1 MRIYQWC
8 VKHDPVYARE
18 FSDAG
23 LSHPRTEV
31 LVKIAKLLL
40 SLAMLLVLSAGAL
53 GAFTSHPSVPSAQAA
68 SARRALFVVS
78 NIGDIPAPGGGQRAS
93 GVWLAELTDAYWVLH
108 DAVAPHFT
116 IDIASPNGGPSAI
129 DGFSVKLN
137 IDDWRS
143 TGVTDSGNPSNE
155 RFLSDPETRDLIQID
170 TVPQAD
176 GTLQQRYSFRNTV
189 PLASVNPAD
198 YDVVFF
204 VGGNAAI
211 FQFPNDE
218 RVYGAAST
226 AYDAG
231 KLVSAVCHGTS
242 ALLEA
247 RLPDGHYLVAGRR
260 VTGFSNAEEDMLGQ
274 RAVTPVLLE
283 DEFPLRGATY
293 TAAAP
298 FTEHVVVDGR
308 LITGQQPASGH
319 GVGEAIVDYFAGS
332 AGAGAAAA

>member
-1 MRIYQWC
+1 M
-8 VKHDPVYARE
+8 
-18 FSDAG
+18 
-23 LSHPRTEV
+23 
-31 LVKIAKLLL
+31 KISKLLL

-53 GAFTSHPSVPSAQAA
+53 GAFTTGSGVPSARAV
-68 SARRALFVVS
+68 SAKRALFVVS
-78 NIGDIPAPGGGQRAS
+78 NISDIPSPGGGQRAS
-93 GVWLAELTDAYWVLH
+93 GVWLSEVTDPYWALH
-108 DAVAPHFT
+108 DAAAPQFT
-116 IDIASPNGGPSAI
+116 IDLASPNGGPSAI
-129 DGFSVKLN
+129 DGFSVKLS
-137 IDDWRS
+137 IDDWRR

-155 RFLSDPETRDLIQID
+155 RFLSDPETRDLVQID
-170 TVPQAD
+170 AVPQAD
-176 GTLQQRYSFRNTV
+176 GTVQQRYSFRDTL
-189 PLASVNPAD
+189 PLASVNAAD

-211 FQFPNDE
+211 FQFVNDE
-218 RVYGAAST
+218 HVYGAASA

-247 RLPDGHYLVAGRR
+247 RLPDGRYLVAGRR

-283 DEFPLRGATY
+283 NEFPLRGATY

-298 FTEHVVVDGR
+298 FTEHVAVDGR

-319 GVGEAIVDYFAGS
+319 AVGEAIVAYFAKS
-332 AGAGAAAA
+332 AGAAVAAA

>member
-1 MRIYQWC
+1 M
-8 VKHDPVYARE
+8 
-18 FSDAG
+18 
-23 LSHPRTEV
+23 
-31 LVKIAKLLL
+31 KISKLLL

-53 GAFTSHPSVPSAQAA
+53 GVFTTGSSVPSARAV
-68 SARRALFVVS
+68 SAKRALFVVS
-78 NIGDIPAPGGGQRAS
+78 NISDIPAPGGGQRAS
-93 GVWLAELTDAYWVLH
+93 GVWLSEVTDPYWVLH
-108 DAVAPHFT
+108 DAAAPQFT
-116 IDIASPNGGPSAI
+116 IDLASPDGGPSAI

-137 IDDWRS
+137 IDDWRR

-176 GTLQQRYSFRNTV
+176 GAVQQRYSFRDTL
-189 PLASVNPAD
+189 PLASVNAAD

-211 FQFPNDE
+211 FQFVNDGH
-218 RVYGAAST
+218 VYGAASA
-226 AYDAG
+226 AYNAG

-247 RLPDGHYLVAGRR
+247 RLPDGRYLVAGRR

-283 DEFPLRGATY
+283 NEFPLRGATY
-293 TAAAP
+293 TATAP

-319 GVGEAIVDYFAGS
+319 AVGEAIVAYFAKS
-332 AGAGAAAA
+332 AGAAVAAA

>member
-1 MRIYQWC
+1 M
-8 VKHDPVYARE
+8 
-18 FSDAG
+18 
-23 LSHPRTEV
+23 
-31 LVKIAKLLL
+31 KISKLLL

-53 GAFTSHPSVPSAQAA
+53 GALTTGSSVPSARAV
-68 SARRALFVVS
+68 SAKRALFVVS
-78 NIGDIPAPGGGQRAS
+78 NISDVPAPGGGQRPS

-108 DAVAPHFT
+108 DAVAPHFAV
-116 IDIASPNGGPSAI
+116 DIASPDGGPSAI
-129 DGFSVKLN
+129 DGLSVKLN
-137 IDDWRS
+137 IDDWRN

-176 GTLQQRYSFRNTV
+176 GTFQQRYSFRNTL
-189 PLASVNPAD
+189 PLASVNAAD

-211 FQFPNDE
+211 FQFVNDQ
-218 RVYGAAST
+218 RVYSAASA
-226 AYDAG
+226 AYNAG

-247 RLPDGHYLVAGRR
+247 RLPNGRYLVAGRP

-283 DEFPLRGATY
+283 NEFPLRGATY
-293 TAAAP
+293 TATAP

-319 GVGEAIVDYFAGS
+319 AVGEAIVAYFAKS
-332 AGAGAAAA
+332 AGTAVAAA

>member
-1 MRIYQWC
+1 M
-8 VKHDPVYARE
+8 
-18 FSDAG
+18 
-23 LSHPRTEV
+23 
-31 LVKIAKLLL
+31 KISKLLL

-53 GAFTSHPSVPSAQAA
+53 GAFTTGSSVPSARAV
-68 SARRALFVVS
+68 SAKRALFVVS
-78 NIGDIPAPGGGQRAS
+78 NISDIPSPGGGQRTS
-93 GVWLAELTDAYWVLH
+93 GVWLSEVTDPYWALH
-108 DAVAPHFT
+108 DAAAPQFT
-116 IDIASPNGGPSAI
+116 IDLASPNGGPSAI

-137 IDDWRS
+137 IDDWRR

-176 GTLQQRYSFRNTV
+176 GAVQQRYSFRDTL
-189 PLASVNPAD
+189 PLASVNAAD

-211 FQFPNDE
+211 FQFVNDGH
-218 RVYGAAST
+218 VYGAASV
-226 AYDAG
+226 AYNAG

-247 RLPDGHYLVAGRR
+247 RLPDGRYLVAGRR

-283 DEFPLRGATY
+283 NEFPLRGATY

-298 FTEHVVVDGR
+298 FTEQVVVDGR

-319 GVGEAIVDYFAGS
+319 AVGEAIVAYFAKS
-332 AGAGAAAA
+332 AGAAVAAA